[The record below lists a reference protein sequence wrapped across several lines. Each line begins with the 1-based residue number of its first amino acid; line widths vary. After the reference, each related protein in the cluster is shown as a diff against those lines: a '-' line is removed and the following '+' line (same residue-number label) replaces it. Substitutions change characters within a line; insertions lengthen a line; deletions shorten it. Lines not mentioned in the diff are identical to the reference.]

1 MTRKT
6 NPHILA
12 RPVSRRSLLIR
23 GAQGVS
29 ALAVAGGVGGVLA
42 ACSSSPDAPATTAGG
57 SAKAAIQFCYL
68 QNVQFAGSY
77 FATTKGYYKAAGLDV
92 TLLPGGPSLAP
103 EPIVLSGKA
112 NVAIGHTAEVV
123 SAINNGAKLTIIGAC
138 FQKNP
143 TCILSLA
150 GNPITKPTDM
160 YGKKIGISDTNA
172 PIWKSFVKANS
183 LDESKVT
190 VVTVGFDVT
199 SLATREIDGIM
210 GFAANEPTILK
221 LKGLEPVT
229 MMLGDFNYPLLEDL
243 YMAKSSDLA
252 DPAKL
257 KILVGLMKAESL
269 GWADVE
275 ADPDGAAALAVGNFG
290 KSLGLDPA
298 QQKLDAAIQN
308 TFLVDAD
315 TKAHGLFWMTEDKI
329 AATIR
334 SLALGGVTATPAM
347 FSTTVLEQVYQGGN
361 VPA

>member
-1 MTRKT
+1 MIGKV
-6 NPHILA
+6 NPHIFD
-12 RPVSRRSLLIR
+12 RPVSRRGLLVR
-23 GAQGVS
+23 GAQGLS
-29 ALAVAGGVGGVLA
+29 AIAVAGGVGSALA
-42 ACSSSPDAPATTAGG
+42 ACSSSSSSGTTAGG
-57 SAKAAIQFCYL
+57 LTKAAVQFCYL

-77 FATTKGYYKAAGLDV
+77 FATTKGYYKAAGLEV

-160 YGKKIGISDTNA
+160 YGKKIGVSDTNA

-183 LDESKVT
+183 LDESKIT

-199 SLATREIDGIM
+199 SVATKEIDGIVA
-210 GFAANEPTILK
+210 FAANEPTILK
-221 LKGLEPVT
+221 LKGLDPVT
-229 MMLGDFNYPLLEDL
+229 MLLGDFNYPLLEDL
-243 YMAKSSDLA
+243 YMAKSADLE
-252 DPAKL
+252 DPAKM
-257 KILVGLMKAESL
+257 KTLVGLMKAESL
-269 GWADVE
+269 GWADVV
-275 ADPDGAAALAVGNFG
+275 ADPDAAATLTVDTFG
-290 KSLGLDPA
+290 KTLGLDPA
-298 QQKLDAAIQN
+298 QQKLDAGIQN
-308 TFLVDAD
+308 TFVADAD
-315 TKAHGLFWMTEDKI
+315 TKAHGLFWMTDEKI
-329 AATIR
+329 AGTIK

-347 FSTTVLEQVYQGGN
+347 FSTKVLEQVYQGRN